1 MSVISHQLSQA
12 KVELSRLKKEEEFI
26 KQRLPKKAKTV
37 RIKNRKNSNEIKKM
51 NTQPAPQPA
60 AAASETS
67 PFSPPPLEPESS
79 ADAEAAYD
87 FDSQGA
93 DETLR

>member
-1 MSVISHQLSQA
+1 MTMISHQLSQA
-12 KVELSRLKKEEEFI
+12 EVELSRLKKEEECI

-60 AAASETS
+60 TASETS